1 MKKDNGCPTCGSKDF
16 GNIQME
22 KMMMVFLFGKNNAII
37 VKNSGMLNE
46 CYLLVPKILF

>member
-1 MKKDNGCPTCGSKDF
+1 MVARLAALKILEISKWK
-16 GNIQME
+16 